1 MKLIRLEEFI
11 SEVTRLAVDELDHVI
26 HGLTAE
32 TALEDSMTWRAYM
45 KMELCEELGL
55 IFHRWISTKT
65 SHILDKMVDLLDQWE
80 CEGFWGY
87 QVYSQ
92 ERWAERGLDVL
103 RSEAKI
109 WVAREMLQRIRG
121 AR

>member
-11 SEVTRLAVDELDHVI
+11 SEVTCLAVDEFDHVI
-26 HGLTAE
+26 RGLDPE
-32 TALEDSMTWRAYM
+32 TALEDSHTWRAYM
-45 KMELCEELGL
+45 KMELCEELGM
-55 IFHRWISTKT
+55 IFNQWLTSKT

-92 ERWAERGLDVL
+92 ERWEARGLDIL
-103 RSEAKI
+103 KCEARI
-109 WVAREMLQRIRG
+109 WVAREMTRRIRG